1 MPISSDILLNVVT
14 VLDLDILERHFLLH
28 GLIESEKKLW
38 KKQFGWHYPLD
49 LVWIVSHAQHLPQ
62 GSLILD
68 AGAGNGLL
76 QYVLLRLGFR
86 VISVDFAVRRG
97 PPDVAWLALSRGE
110 TFDTDY
116 LRHLQSHHGANTQ
129 PTEEEQ
135 RIDSPDGFRHLLAEH
150 PARLVFYRADL
161 ADLNLLP
168 DGFVDAVVS
177 VSALEHNDLATT
189 ARAVDECLRVLKP
202 GGTMLA
208 TVSATD
214 GEDWFHEPSKGW
226 CYSEATLQRLFQ
238 LAADT
243 PSNFGDYA
251 RIFAAIQTPG
261 NLLHTQL
268 APFYFASGNN
278 GMPWGRWEPEYLPVG
293 VKKCKKG

>member
-1 MPISSDILLNVVT
+1 MTILNAPLNT
-14 VLDLDILERHFLLH
+14 VELLDFELLENYASVRDLV
-28 GLIESEKKLW
+28 ESEKKAR
-38 KKQFGWHYPLD
+38 KKQFGWHYLLD

-86 VISVDFAVRRG
+86 VISVDFTVRRG
-97 PPDVAWLALSRGE
+97 PSDVDWLAVSRGDS
-110 TFDTDY
+110 FDTEY
-116 LRHLQSHHGANTQ
+116 LRHLQSHHGAKTQ
-129 PTEEEQ
+129 PTEAEL

-150 PARLVFYRADL
+150 PARLLFYRANL
-161 ADLNLLP
+161 ADLSLLP
-168 DGFVDAVVS
+168 DGLVDAVVS
-177 VSALEHNDLATT
+177 VSALEHNDLTTT
-189 ARAVDECLRVLKP
+189 ARAVDQCLRVLKP

-226 CYSEATLQRLFQ
+226 CYSETTLQRLFRLDAQ
-238 LAADT
+238 T

-251 RIFAAIQTPG
+251 RIFEAIARPG
-261 NLLHTQL
+261 NILHEQL

-278 GMPWGRWEPEYLPVG
+278 GMPWGHWHPEYLPVG
-293 VKKCKKG
+293 IKKCKGA